1 MTSKPLKRKPK
12 QERSLVTHNIIV
24 ESAAQVLLQRD
35 YISTTTNRIAE
46 RAGVSV
52 GSIYQYFNNK
62 NEIYDAVLDYYLS
75 KIVDAIVCMDIKK
88 DLAFVEIIEVLVGK
102 IYGEWPEGPEL
113 LRKLRQ
119 APGAHFHEKISELK
133 SSVVNYFS
141 SFIKNRNELVDVED
155 LDISLGICMNSIEGI
170 FLNASTEIPPLRLAK
185 EISLICSRYLLNS
198 PQNFRPLRYSI

>member
-1 MTSKPLKRKPK
+1 MASKLLKRKPK

-75 KIVDAIVCMDIKK
+75 KIVDSIVCMELES
-88 DLAFVEIIEVLVGK
+88 DLALVEIIELLVGK

-133 SSVVNYFS
+133 SNVVNYFS
-141 SFIKNRNELVDVED
+141 GFLLDRNEIVGVDD
-155 LDISLGICMNSIEGI
+155 LDISLDICMNSIEGI
-170 FLNASTEIPPLRLAK
+170 FLNASVEIPPSRLAK
-185 EISLICSRYLLNS
+185 EISLICSRYLL
-198 PQNFRPLRYSI
+198 PH

>member
-1 MTSKPLKRKPK
+1 MASKVLKRKPK

-75 KIVDAIVCMDIKK
+75 KIVDAIVCMELKN
-88 DLAFVEIIEVLVGK
+88 DLALVEIIELLVGK

-119 APGAHFHEKISELK
+119 APSAHFHEKISELK
-133 SSVVNYFS
+133 SNVVNYFS
-141 SFIKNRNELVDVED
+141 GFLRDRNEIVDVED
-155 LDISLGICMNSIEGI
+155 LDISLNICMNSIEGI
-170 FLNASTEIPPLRLAK
+170 FLNASAEIPPSRLAK
-185 EISLICSRYLLNS
+185 EISLICSRYLL
-198 PQNFRPLRYSI
+198 PREL

>member
-1 MTSKPLKRKPK
+1 MASKVLKRKPK
-12 QERSLVTHNIIV
+12 QERSVVTHNIIV

-75 KIVDAIVCMDIKK
+75 KIVDAIFCMELKN
-88 DLAFVEIIEVLVGK
+88 DLALVEIIELLVGK
-102 IYGEWPEGPEL
+102 IYGEWPEGPDL

-133 SSVVNYFS
+133 SNVVSYFS
-141 SFIKNRNELVDVED
+141 GFLDDRNEIVDVED
-155 LDISLGICMNSIEGI
+155 LDISLNICMNSIEGI
-170 FLNASTEIPPLRLAK
+170 FLNASAEIPPSRLAK
-185 EISLICSRYLLNS
+185 EISLICSRYLL
-198 PQNFRPLRYSI
+198 PREL